1 MKASSLIEAL
11 KRKLGVTTQAEL
23 AAELGLSN
31 NTLSNWNS
39 RDKDLTADQ
48 IASALVKA
56 REAAVTDTQFHTIK
70 PIVEF
75 FPIQATYTKRQAGYE
90 IIGKSTSELNKGLF
104 EALSKDSGIYIFYD
118 SRGQALYAG
127 KAKAQSLWKEM
138 NSAFNRDRAVQ
149 TFKLVPHQTE
159 SETFS
164 PAHET
169 SRQHKPTQLKLHQ
182 LAGYFSAY
190 KVDAGMIDDLEA
202 LLVRGFANDLL
213 NIKMERF
220 AHARYG

>member
-1 MKASSLIEAL
+1 MKAITLINAL

-39 RDKDLTADQ
+39 KDKDLTADQ
-48 IASALVKA
+48 IAASLVKA
-56 REAAVTDTQFHTIK
+56 RRAAVTENQFHTIK

-75 FPIQATYTKRQAGYE
+75 FPIDATESKRLASYE
-90 IIGKSTSELNKGLF
+90 LFGKNSCELNKGLF

-127 KAKAQSLWKEM
+127 KAKEQSLWKEM
-138 NSAFNRDRAVQ
+138 NSAFNRERAVQ
-149 TFKLVPHQTE
+149 TFKLVPHQAE
-159 SETFS
+159 NETFS
-164 PAHET
+164 PAYET

-182 LAGYFSAY
+182 LAWYFSAY